1 MLCTSWPHHTVSTFS
16 FCYKAQKRSQPEP
29 SNGIDTVDKIV
40 SKLEGR
46 RQHFLKQALPG
57 HHS

>member
-1 MLCTSWPHHTVSTFS
+1 MLCTSWSHHTVSTFS
-16 FCYKAQKRSQPEP
+16 FCYQAQKHSQLEP

-40 SKLEGR
+40 PKPEGR
-46 RQHFLKQALPG
+46 RQHFWKQVLPG